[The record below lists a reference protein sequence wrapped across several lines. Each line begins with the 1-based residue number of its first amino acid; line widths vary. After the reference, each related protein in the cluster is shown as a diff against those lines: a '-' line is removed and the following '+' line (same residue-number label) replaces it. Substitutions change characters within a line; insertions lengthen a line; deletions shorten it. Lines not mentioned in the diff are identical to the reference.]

1 MITRNLVQP
10 NRYQDSVTLMQVAE
24 RVRARD
30 GITAAAL
37 MMGTPPNK
45 EILQDAGQLTA
56 DGETAG
62 PNDLIVALQGS
73 ADAVA
78 AVEAE
83 LDDLL
88 RAEIPAPTDRTA
100 AAPHSLAG

>member
-1 MITRNLVQP
+1 MITRNLIQP

-37 MMGTPPNK
+37 MMGTSPNK

-56 DGETAG
+56 DGESAG
-62 PNDLIVALQGS
+62 PNDLIIALQGS
-73 ADAVA
+73 EAACAAVA
-78 AVEAE
+78 ADI
-83 LDDLL
+83 DDLL
-88 RAEIPAPTDRTA
+88 RAEIPAPTDRSA
-100 AAPHSLAG
+100 VAPHTLA